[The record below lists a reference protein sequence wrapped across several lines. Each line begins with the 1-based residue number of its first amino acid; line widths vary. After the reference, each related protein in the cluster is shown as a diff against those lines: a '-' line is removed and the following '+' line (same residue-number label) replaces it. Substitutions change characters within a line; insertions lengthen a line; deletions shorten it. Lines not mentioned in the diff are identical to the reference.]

1 MEEISNLI
9 AWFIG
14 IVFILLAII
23 AYLVPTI
30 FAFYR
35 GHQYKWIITAI
46 NIILGI
52 TGVGWLLAFTWAV
65 WPEDSPSFRVFI
77 SSLSTGN
84 LELAKETY
92 NGIKRQ
98 VIDYKASSIR
108 QSWSSELLKQYNDLK
123 NSGIITDEELTKRKK
138 ELLFVQNTDVNNK
151 YIWLTI
157 LTSYIFIVALPVMTK
172 QYSAYLGM
180 NLYSIWYI
188 LHSLF
193 LLEDQKILKTSRNKY
208 PPFILIFFP
217 IIYQGYRTFLIK
229 EKRFYFLVYSAP
241 FVIAL
246 ASFALRPEVPALI
259 TTPKSATVK
268 MPASM
273 AISEQQAPVASEP
286 IDLTTATATP
296 ETTSISAPIIANNSI
311 KLVSRMLDFAINDN
325 SNNTESSI
333 EEIQYEL
340 DNLPKPIKGD
350 KKAARKINNEG
361 LLQFNSNHFDNA
373 VTFFTKAHNLDPSD
387 IEIVNNLGYAL
398 LKQHSLDSAE
408 QVLMSTIAL
417 SPKRV
422 PAWTNLA
429 DLYAVK
435 GDIKH
440 AIAAY
445 SYVFRY
451 SSNKVR
457 IYQYMK
463 KLNDNENV
471 DALKQARIQAMILAE
486 KTYPEIK
493 QLQQAAQQ

>member
-1 MEEISNLI
+1 
-9 AWFIG
+9 
-14 IVFILLAII
+14 
-23 AYLVPTI
+23 
-30 FAFYR
+30 
-35 GHQYKWIITAI
+35 
-46 NIILGI
+46 
-52 TGVGWLLAFTWAV
+52 
-65 WPEDSPSFRVFI
+65 
-77 SSLSTGN
+77 
-84 LELAKETY
+84 
-92 NGIKRQ
+92 
-98 VIDYKASSIR
+98 
-108 QSWSSELLKQYNDLK
+108 
-123 NSGIITDEELTKRKK
+123 
-138 ELLFVQNTDVNNK
+138 
-151 YIWLTI
+151 
-157 LTSYIFIVALPVMTK
+157 
-172 QYSAYLGM
+172 
-180 NLYSIWYI
+180 
-188 LHSLF
+188 
-193 LLEDQKILKTSRNKY
+193 
-208 PPFILIFFP
+208 
-217 IIYQGYRTFLIK
+217 
-229 EKRFYFLVYSAP
+229 
-241 FVIAL
+241 
-246 ASFALRPEVPALI
+246 
-259 TTPKSATVK
+259 
-268 MPASM
+268 
-273 AISEQQAPVASEP
+273 
-286 IDLTTATATP
+286 
-296 ETTSISAPIIANNSI
+296 
-311 KLVSRMLDFAINDN
+311 MLDFAINDN

-493 QLQQAAQQ
+493 QLHQAAQQ